1 MVIFSD
7 FEFNHYNLARTLCR
21 MKKFFVIKTFF
32 IFFLNFFMDT
42 KTKLGSKSIP
52 YFHDNTLTTIKSS
65 DFSERNVLGF
75 IQKIRLKIDLK
86 IRH

>member
-1 MVIFSD
+1 
-7 FEFNHYNLARTLCR
+7 
-21 MKKFFVIKTFF
+21 
-32 IFFLNFFMDT
+32 MDT
-42 KTKLGSKSIP
+42 KIKLGSKSIP